1 MPRVVIIGGGITG
14 LSSAYY
20 VERMAKDAGLEAE
33 VTLVER
39 DSRLG
44 GKIGTDRIGRFVVEW
59 APDSFVTY
67 KPWGVRLCREIGVR
81 EGAADSDAE
90 LVQPSIHGFY
100 MLIGGKLHKMP
111 EELIGLTL
119 STLKGVWRAPFL
131 TLGGKV
137 RASVEGIVRPR
148 RRLKDESLAG
158 FMRRRF
164 GCEFAKKFAEPLMA
178 GIYAG
183 QPENLS
189 MAAIYPTYF
198 EMEKKYGSMS
208 RAIVEMSRRRQVEK
222 TAAKTGEMNPK
233 GSAFFV
239 SIRGGMEVMVDR
251 LTENLA
257 STDVRVG
264 TSVESIASQVDGLY
278 YLALSSGDRLSADAI
293 LLATPAYVASELLKP
308 LAPAAADELAKIPYA
323 STAVVSLA
331 YGREDVGHALN
342 GSGFLVARDEPFPV
356 SGCTWTS
363 SKWERRAPEGSVLVR
378 AFMGFSGAGPNVE
391 EASEDELAKAAHAA
405 LAPVLDIKG
414 KPILAKT
421 YRWLR
426 AMPQYEVGHVE
437 RLAKIEAGLAAH
449 PNVVLAG
456 AAYRGVGVPDCVR
469 QAKDAAEKVVGFL
482 RARKGGEPE

>member
-1 MPRVVIIGGGITG
+1 MRRVVIVGGGITG
-14 LSSAYY
+14 LAAAYY
-20 VERMAKDAGLEAE
+20 VEKTAKDAGIEVA

-39 DSRLG
+39 EPRLG
-44 GKIGTDRIGRFVVEW
+44 GKVGTDRIGDFVVEW

-67 KPWGVRLCREIGVR
+67 KPWGVQLCREIGIR
-81 EGAADSDAE
+81 EGADAGDAE
-90 LVQPSIHGFY
+90 LIPPSIRGFY

-119 STLKGVWRAPFL
+119 STIKGLWRAPFL

-137 RASVEGIVRPR
+137 RASVEGMIRPVRR
-148 RRLKDESLAG
+148 SKDESLAA

-164 GCEFAKKFAEPLMA
+164 GTEFAKKFAEPLMA

-198 EMEKKYGSMS
+198 EMERKYGSMS

-222 TAAKTGEMNPK
+222 SASKSGETNPS

-239 SIRGGMEVMVDR
+239 SIRGGMQVLIDR
-251 LTENLA
+251 LAGNV
-257 STDVRVG
+257 SRIDMRVG
-264 TSVESIASQVDGLY
+264 TSVESLAPQPDGAFAAS
-278 YLALSSGDRLSADAI
+278 LSSGESIAGDAV
-293 LLATPAYVASELLKP
+293 LLATPAYATAQL
-308 LAPAAADELAKIPYA
+308 LAPFAPESADELTKIQYA

-331 YGREDVGHALN
+331 YRRDDIGHPLN

-363 SKWERRAPEGSVLVR
+363 SKWANRAPDGAVLIR
-378 AFMGFSGAGPNVE
+378 AFMGFSGSGPNVE
-391 EASEDELAKAAHAA
+391 EATEEYLAKTAHAA
-405 LAPVLDIKG
+405 LAPLLDIKAE
-414 KPILAKT
+414 PILAKT
-421 YRWLR
+421 YRWLK

-437 RLAKIEAGLAAH
+437 RLSKIEAALAAH

-456 AAYRGVGVPDCVR
+456 AAYRGVGIPDCVR